1 MESMKKYSQFK
12 YILAISLHIYMN
24 KNNIGK
30 ELRLLRNN
38 NNLSLR
44 DLSEIVD
51 ISFRRLSKY
60 ERGEEIPSDKSIS
73 KIEKGLNI
81 NFKELLEIS
90 ELGDHLL
97 SEFFEAIFY
106 DVEGLDYFKSK
117 IIKYKQRMKNTS
129 NKINY
134 INAKIYLMEYIS
146 LIINQELEKAD
157 EIEDMLL
164 EYFQFDAFCNAILHN
179 YIGLKYRFKQEY
191 TKAIEYHEKALKLNS
206 NEKINAL
213 IYYHSSVSYM
223 ACAKLM
229 QAASCL
235 NKAKLLFSKYA
246 SYHRE
251 NYCLAE
257 YALVLNA
264 LERYDEAIE
273 IYHRYIL
280 GIEQFGKEH
289 ILGLDYRNMCWIM
302 ICAKRYEEALTYL
315 DDAVI
320 LEPKHHFTILYGIW
334 CNYKLKRY
342 KIAIKIINE
351 NKQLGEIDEYKDYY
365 NLFSMLVKSEDKKVI
380 IKSLDLAI
388 KIVNDLLKNSEY
400 DRTVFYIDIVLDLL
414 EKQKKYEELSEF
426 LEIKVKLLNNICHV
440 PSQEVC

>member
-1 MESMKKYSQFK
+1 MDKK
-12 YILAISLHIYMN
+12 
-24 KNNIGK
+24 NIGK
-30 ELRLLRNN
+30 ELRLLRKNN
-38 NNLSLR
+38 HLSLR

-81 NFKELLEIS
+81 NFKQLLEVS
-90 ELGDHLL
+90 ELGDLLL

-106 DVEGLDYFKSK
+106 DIDGLEYLKSK
-117 IIKYKQRMKNTS
+117 IIKYKQRMKYTS
-129 NKINY
+129 NEINY
-134 INAKIYLMEYIS
+134 INAKIYLIEYIY

-157 EIEDMLL
+157 EIEEMLL
-164 EYFQFDAFCNAILHN
+164 EYFKNDELCNALLHN

-191 TKAIEYHEKALKLNS
+191 TKAIEYHEKALKINS
-206 NEKINAL
+206 NEKIKAL

-223 ACAKLM
+223 ACAQLT
-229 QAASCL
+229 QAALYL
-235 NKAKLLFSKYA
+235 NKAKFLFSKYA

-257 YALVLNA
+257 YALVLNS
-264 LERYDEAIE
+264 LGRYDEAIE

-280 GIEQFGKEH
+280 GIEQFAKEH

-302 ICAKRYEEALTYL
+302 ICAKRYEEALAYL

-334 CNYKLKRY
+334 CNYKMKRY
-342 KIAIKIINE
+342 NIAIKIIND
-351 NKQLGEIDEYKDYY
+351 NKQLGETDEYKDYY
-365 NLFSMLVKSEDKKVI
+365 NLFSMLVEIQNKKA
-380 IKSLDLAI
+380 SRQCLNLAM
-388 KIVNDLLKNSEY
+388 KIAKNLFEYSEY
-400 DRTVFYIDIVLDLL
+400 DRTIFYIDIVVELL
-414 EKQKKYEELSEF
+414 ERNNDNEKKNEF
-426 LEIKVKLLNNICHV
+426 LEMKLKLLSNICSV
-440 PSQEVC
+440 PSQDRCIL